1 MADINPNQAQDTGH
15 EWDGIRELKNSPPRW
30 WSIAFVLSFVWVA
43 AYALIY
49 PMIPLVNDYTRGLT
63 GWTALGEYKEAVAKY
78 DAIRAPYIEK
88 LNAMSAQEILK
99 NPEMLNFAKSYTKA
113 LFGDKCASCHGANG
127 QGTPGLFP
135 TLNDDDWLYGGTVD
149 DIITT
154 VTDGRQSIMPA
165 HAGTV
170 SEADINTLA
179 DFVIALPKGQAD
191 QAGWD
196 AYNNAGCSGCH
207 GEDGK
212 GNKYVG
218 AANLTD
224 NIWRFGGSREAV
236 LRTIKHGVNQD
247 GVENTRNAVMP
258 AFGGKL
264 SPNDIKLLA
273 VTVWD
278 LGGGQ
283 TE

>member
-15 EWDGIRELKNSPPRW
+15 EWDGIRELKNAPPRW

-49 PMIPLVNDYTRGLT
+49 PTIPLINDYTRGLT
-63 GWTALGEYKEAVAKY
+63 GWTALGEYKEAVAKN

-99 NPEMLNFAKSYTKA
+99 DPAMLNFAKSYTKA

-135 TLNDDDWLYGGTVD
+135 TLNDDDWLYGGTVED
-149 DIITT
+149 ITT
-154 VTDGRQSIMPA
+154 TITDGRQSIMPA

-170 SEADINTLA
+170 SEADMNALA
-179 DFVIALPKGQAD
+179 DFVIALPTGQAT

-196 AYNNAGCSGCH
+196 AFNNAGCSGCH
-207 GEDGK
+207 GEDAK
-212 GNKYVG
+212 GNKFVG
-218 AANLTD
+218 AANLAD
-224 NIWRFGGSREAV
+224 NIWRFGGSRDAV
-236 LRTIKHGVNQD
+236 LRTIKYGVNQD

-258 AFGGKL
+258 TFGGKL